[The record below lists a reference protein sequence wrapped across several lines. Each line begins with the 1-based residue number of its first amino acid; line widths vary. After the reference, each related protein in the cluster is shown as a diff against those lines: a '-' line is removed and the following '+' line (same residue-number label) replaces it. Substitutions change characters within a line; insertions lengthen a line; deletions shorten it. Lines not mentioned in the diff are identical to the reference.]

1 MGFRSFKERCISCH
15 WIAAKFKGLAVHP
28 EGSLSEAGQAGGR
41 ESRRGTSNQNDD
53 STSEGV
59 GPSRPLGGQ
68 SEGPAQG
75 AETLEVQV
83 GGTQRQSNSGTSVS
97 FLSRG
102 SQKDCCQAETRHHAF
117 WVPPKCCLGTAAL
130 TVFTAPHRLLIPT
143 GNKNRGRAPSSFSGP
158 LCFLSGKCNIMSL

>member
-75 AETLEVQV
+75 AEALKVQV

-117 WVPPKCCLGTAAL
+117 WV
-130 TVFTAPHRLLIPT
+130 H
-143 GNKNRGRAPSSFSGP
+143 PSVV
-158 LCFLSGKCNIMSL
+158 